1 LTTQWLLDDVSLREL
16 AAVLIGFANTA
27 GGTILLGIDQETG
40 NIHGVEDP
48 VVTADFVFQAAI
60 MADPPL
66 VLPIP
71 QVISSENK
79 KIVKVVVPNGLPN
92 VYNLAGRYY
101 GRSDGR
107 TIILADRKL
116 RQLLMK
122 RGVIQIESRFPP
134 DSSLEDLNR
143 NQISKYMMIMNRFED
158 DQFIEILRQR
168 GCIKVDDGEFR
179 PTYAGLLLFGNYPQ
193 QWLPSVSILAARFPG
208 ITFSDEFVKQEIF
221 GPLPEQIRQC
231 EVFVRDHLRSVVRM
245 VGLTRQEIPEYPL
258 EAVRELIVN
267 AVAHRDYNQQGD
279 NIHLHIFSDRLEV
292 HSPGGLPGPVNLE
305 NLLEARFSRNAV
317 IAQVLSD
324 LGFIE
329 RLGYG
334 LNRVV
339 KTLQQHNL
347 PAPIFEEVGGSFR
360 VTIFNA
366 LNESQLGMKPRDLT
380 RYSKLNLNNRQESAI
395 AHLAKNGRI
404 TNRKFQE
411 LCAGVSSETLRR
423 DLVDLVKKGILIK
436 IGDKKSTYYILK

>member
-221 GPLPEQIRQC
+221 GPEWWALPGRK
-231 EVFVRDHLRSVVRM
+231 S
-245 VGLTRQEIPEYPL
+245 
-258 EAVRELIVN
+258 
-267 AVAHRDYNQQGD
+267 
-279 NIHLHIFSDRLEV
+279 LHI
-292 HSPGGLPGPVNLE
+292 H
-305 NLLEARFSRNAV
+305 
-317 IAQVLSD
+317 
-324 LGFIE
+324 
-329 RLGYG
+329 
-334 LNRVV
+334 
-339 KTLQQHNL
+339 
-347 PAPIFEEVGGSFR
+347 
-360 VTIFNA
+360 
-366 LNESQLGMKPRDLT
+366 
-380 RYSKLNLNNRQESAI
+380 
-395 AHLAKNGRI
+395 
-404 TNRKFQE
+404 
-411 LCAGVSSETLRR
+411 
-423 DLVDLVKKGILIK
+423 
-436 IGDKKSTYYILK
+436 